1 MLPASDQ
8 ETRQTTD
15 GNLPDPGDCSQ
26 FAIEEKRPTD
36 RPSDEAGTPAA
47 GVTVPVLGIS
57 AVLTHGELALSFV
70 QIKTVLS
77 CDE

>member
-1 MLPASDQ
+1 MLEIAVSFCG
-8 ETRQTTD
+8 RRRATD
-15 GNLPDPGDCSQ
+15 G
-26 FAIEEKRPTD
+26 
-36 RPSDEAGTPAA
+36 PSDIAGTPAA

-77 CDE
+77 YDK

>member
-15 GNLPDPGDCSQ
+15 GNLPDAAESDQ
-26 FAIEEKRPTD
+26 FVVEVEWQD
-36 RPSDEAGTPAA
+36 GPSVGAGTPAA

-57 AVLTHGELALSFV
+57 VVLTHGELALSLV

-77 CDE
+77 YDE

>member
-1 MLPASDQ
+1 MLPASDH

-15 GNLPDPGDCSQ
+15 GNLPDAADCDQ
-26 FAIEEKRPTD
+26 LAVERKAID
-36 RPSDEAGTPAA
+36 GPSDGAGTPAA

-77 CDE
+77 YAE

>member
-15 GNLPDPGDCSQ
+15 GNLPDTAESDQ
-26 FAIEEKRPTD
+26 FSGTRKARN
-36 RPSDEAGTPAA
+36 RPSAGAGIPAA

-57 AVLTHGELALSFV
+57 VVFTHGELALSFV

-77 CDE
+77 YDE